1 MVGYKLAG
9 LAGVLTA
16 IFGTVLP
23 PFLIISVISV
33 FYQIF
38 RDNFII
44 RELLDGMQAGVGA
57 VIASVVW
64 DMQRGS
70 PKKKEWTSIVILSA
84 AFIASYVMEVPVVY
98 IVLICIA
105 MGVIRTV
112 LAGRGKRKK

>member
-1 MVGYKLAG
+1 M
-9 LAGVLTA
+9 
-16 IFGTVLP
+16 
-23 PFLIISVISV
+23 ISV

-64 DMQRGS
+64 DMAAGIT
-70 PKKKEWTSIVILSA
+70 KKKEWTSIVIMAA
-84 AFIASYVMEVPVVY
+84 AFIASYVMEIPVVY
-98 IVLICIA
+98 IVLICIV

-112 LAGRGKRKK
+112 LAGRGKREK